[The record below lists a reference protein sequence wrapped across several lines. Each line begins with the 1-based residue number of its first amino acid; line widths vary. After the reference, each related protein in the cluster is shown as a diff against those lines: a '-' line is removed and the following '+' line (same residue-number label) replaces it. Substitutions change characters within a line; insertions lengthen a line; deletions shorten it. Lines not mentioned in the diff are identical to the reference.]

1 MVMLW
6 WGGVKGDVL
15 NILCRQWMERLV
27 VVGQIAADAIMW
39 SSDLHRPLNPCGS
52 LYNGLYLDELCL
64 GLRVGVVGRVSR
76 GQISGI
82 GL

>member
-15 NILCRQWMERLV
+15 NIMCRQWMERLV
-27 VVGQIAADAIMW
+27 GVGQIAADAITLF
-39 SSDLHRPLNPCGS
+39 SDLSRPLNPCGS
-52 LYNGLYLDELCL
+52 LYNSLYLDDLCL

-76 GQISGI
+76 GEISGV